1 MIDKSFVHLK
11 HAMFYY
17 IFKFVYPTE
26 KKLKRFLPQN
36 CMIWS
41 RSCEL

>member
-26 KKLKRFLPQN
+26 KKLKKMYCDFF
-36 CMIWS
+36 S
-41 RSCEL
+41 RN